1 MTLAETAI
9 RRMREVRTMRDDSD
23 KVLVYFLVIIGGVLS
38 CIGLLSVLSYPEF
51 KAWLL
56 LISGIVCAVV
66 GLLLP
71 LLPKSMAGMLRVV
84 TWKQNR
90 IERQMAMVES
100 TSALIKQ
107 EQLEVLTTLAEI
119 DGALREK
126 KE

>member
-1 MTLAETAI
+1 
-9 RRMREVRTMRDDSD
+9 MRDDSD